1 MKWQWHKIA
10 MAVVIGS
17 MLVTGCGNGSGSQ
30 NSSDSKQEG
39 ADSTAAQQTAE
50 KSKPKGTA
58 FTSLDGTMQL
68 TLPSTWRQDDELNSM
83 AQFAAYHR
91 SNNRFAFVS
100 RTSTADLEEGATVD
114 DIIDRT
120 INAGEISMEDMEVI
134 EIRDA
139 SVGPDAAKQLEFRGI
154 DKHVAKDKFHY
165 LVTTVE
171 KGDYFYQIVFWT
183 KESKFEKYKEEFE
196 QATQTFKVLKAND
209 SEAAPA
215 PAKPKRFKSA
225 DSRMELTLTANWMEY
240 SLNEEAEISAFYP
253 AENEFVIV
261 IPEAREE
268 MVSDIETLEDYY
280 DLLNE
285 YNYSEFA
292 PGGPVEEPKSVIIN
306 GLPALQFEIQGVS
319 EDKEKIAMLITLIE
333 SPQQFTQVIFWTTQS
348 KIEQKRE
355 SFIEAA
361 ASYKEHDS

>member
-17 MLVTGCGNGSGSQ
+17 VLVTGCGSGSQ
-30 NSSDSKQEG
+30 SSSDSKQEG
-39 ADSTAAQQTAE
+39 AESTTAQQTAE

-68 TLPSTWRQDDELNSM
+68 TLPSTWRQNDELNNM

-100 RTSTADLEEGATVD
+100 RTLKADLEEGATVD
-114 DIIDRT
+114 DIVDRT
-120 INAGEISMEDMEVI
+120 ISNADAITLDDVEVI
-134 EIRDA
+134 ETRDT
-139 SVGPDAAKQLEFRGI
+139 SVGSDAAKQLEFRGI
-154 DKHVAKDKFHY
+154 DKNGTKKKVRY

-183 KESKFEKYKEEFE
+183 KESKFDKYKEEFE
-196 QATQTFKVLKAND
+196 QATQTFKVLKASD
-209 SEAAPA
+209 SEAAVKA
-215 PAKPKRFKSA
+215 LAKPKVFKSA
-225 DSRMELTLTANWMEY
+225 DSRMELTLTTNWMEY
-240 SLNEEAEISAFYP
+240 PLNEEAEISAFYP
-253 AENEFVIV
+253 AESEFVIV

-268 MVSDIETLEDYY
+268 MVSDIQTLEDYY

-292 PGGPVEEPKSVIIN
+292 PGGPVEEPKSVTIN
-306 GLPALQFEIQGVS
+306 GLPALQFEIQIVS

-333 SPQQFTQVIFWTTQS
+333 SPEQFTQVVFWTTQS

-355 SFIEAA
+355 HFIEAV